1 MYTIED
7 LKKVIIIT
15 EMSDEEIKEAL
26 DYVNKMK
33 KKIN

>member
-1 MYTIED
+1 MYTIEN
-7 LKKVIIIT
+7 LRKVIIIT

-33 KKIN
+33 KK